1 MEQKS
6 YLVVIFI
13 AQVWNTVSA
22 QEIMEDELKK
32 LPMKLEVVGMMS
44 TFTMF
49 LGKGGAPLLL

>member
-6 YLVVIFI
+6 YLVIFI
-13 AQVWNTVSA
+13 AQVRNIVSA

-32 LPMKLEVVGMMS
+32 IPMKFEVVGMMS

-49 LGKGGAPLLL
+49 LGKGGAPLVL